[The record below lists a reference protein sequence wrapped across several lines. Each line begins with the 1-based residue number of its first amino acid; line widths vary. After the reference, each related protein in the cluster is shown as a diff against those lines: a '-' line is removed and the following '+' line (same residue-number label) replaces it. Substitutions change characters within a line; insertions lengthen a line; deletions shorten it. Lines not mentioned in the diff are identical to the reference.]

1 MKKLIYIKS
10 FLIGLGMCFVTSSC
24 IDLQEE
30 VYSAVTAD
38 NFFKTDEEF
47 ISALGQA
54 YSSLGGLG
62 NHSGLW
68 SINELASDEIVI
80 STKG

>member
-1 MKKLIYIKS
+1 MKKLINIRY
-10 FLIGLGMCFVTSSC
+10 FLIGLGMSYFASSC
-24 IDLQEE
+24 VDLEEE
-30 VYSAVTAD
+30 VFSEVTAD

-54 YSSLGGLG
+54 YTSLGGLG

-68 SINELASDEIVI
+68 SINEIASD
-80 STKG
+80 